1 MKIENKGLGKGL
13 DALIKPDFYEEKF
26 KDSDIA
32 SISIN
37 KIEPNKNQ
45 PRTRFDDERIK
56 ELSASIKMQGV
67 LQPILV
73 RKNDQGLYQ
82 IIAGE
87 RRWRASILAGLKTIP
102 AIVKKYSDAEA
113 LAIALIEN
121 LQREDL
127 NIMEQAKA
135 LDRLKNELK
144 INQEELADNIGKSRS
159 HLANTLR
166 LMNLPEQIQNLIHE
180 DKISAGHAR
189 ALMGLKKDE
198 DMRKVSEEII
208 QKNLSVRATENLIKS
223 ILRPAKTTGSQV
235 KQDKD
240 LAKEMTTKIKEKIN
254 KDLKVKFK
262 GSREKG
268 QLVINY
274 EKQKQLE
281 DFLQVLEK

>member
-13 DALIKPDFYEEKF
+13 DALIKPDFYEENSR
-26 KDSDIA
+26 DSDIS

-45 PRTRFDDERIK
+45 PRTNFDDERTE
-56 ELSASIKMQGV
+56 ELSASIKRQGV
-67 LQPILV
+67 IQPILV
-73 RKNDQGLYQ
+73 RKTDQGLYQ

-87 RRWRASILAGLKTIP
+87 RRWRASIMAGLKTIP
-102 AIVKKYSDAEA
+102 AIVKNYSDAEA

-127 NIMEQAKA
+127 NIMEQARA

-166 LMNLPEQIQNLIHE
+166 LMNLPEQIQDLIHE
-180 DKISAGHAR
+180 SRITAGHAR

-198 DMRKVSEEII
+198 DMLKVSEEII
-208 QKNLSVRATENLIKS
+208 RKNLSVRATENLIKS
-223 ILRPAKTTGSQV
+223 ILKPSKNTRSQV

-240 LAKEMTTKIKEKIN
+240 LAKEMTSKVKEKIN

-274 EKQKQLE
+274 ENQKQLD
-281 DFLQVLEK
+281 DFLKILEK